1 MRNRWVVS
9 KRMKHTTNKVNI
21 MLSQLYS
28 RRRHHH
34 HHHHLYQQSIHPT
47 NQYRKI
53 PKEAKM
59 KNFKMRFPFRILCE
73 HHKICKLHF
82 QHFHLLPFAHHI
94 PISYTFTQAIIL
106 IFALQ
111 PNDFHDIQIEHKQGN
126 FTSTSLSFGVSCHTF
141 AQLTYY
147 GLLTCFA
154 FYALKQRTYNVSNI
168 KKSLLFESFLLL
180 QAFFSFF

>member
-34 HHHHLYQQSIHPT
+34 HHLSQQSIHPT

-126 FTSTSLSFGVSCHTF
+126 FTSTSLSFGVRCHTF

-180 QAFFSFF
+180 QAFF